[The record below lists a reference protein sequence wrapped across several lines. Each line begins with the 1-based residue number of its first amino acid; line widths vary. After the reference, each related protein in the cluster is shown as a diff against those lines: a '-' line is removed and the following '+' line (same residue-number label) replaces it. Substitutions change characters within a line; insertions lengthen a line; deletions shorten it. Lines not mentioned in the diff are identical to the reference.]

1 MAKNTRPQLSKRA
14 NAGKQ
19 VDLPLD
25 RGRAATVDLFFTH
38 QDRLIHVDDLI
49 WQDVSALAVTGR
61 SIFCT
66 CDETSTI
73 ERVLFDPQT
82 GKAGEHTHF
91 VLGETFDL
99 PEGPAGEMDIEG
111 LAVADGY
118 LWICGSHS
126 LKRDDPG
133 DDGLDD
139 MEDIDWDANRGFLGK
154 VPLLDRGN
162 GVYDLV
168 ASIDPLDEAPARA
181 ARMMPMKKSRKTPL
195 RKMLAKDRLIGPFM
209 DHPCKENGFDIEG
222 LAVTGNTVLL
232 GLRGPV
238 LGGYA
243 LIVRMEMKDV
253 KSGHLKPRK
262 LEDDERYAIQAID
275 LNGQGIR
282 DMHWQDGRLL
292 ILSGATTDL
301 EALQSVFA
309 IEDYDP
315 ERPVYRAGAMT
326 RVLDLPAIRGSDHA
340 EGIAPIEIDSVSKLL
355 VAYDS
360 PREDRTDAKSQRLTT
375 DIFDLGA
382 ARAAAPKRHAA
393 GGKGRAGR

>member
-1 MAKNTRPQLSKRA
+1 MTKNKRTHPPKRA
-14 NAGKQ
+14 DAEKTAE
-19 VDLPLD
+19 LPLD
-25 RGRAATVDLFFTH
+25 RGPAATVDLFFTH
-38 QDRLIHVDDLI
+38 QDRLTHVDDPI

-73 ERVLFDPQT
+73 ERVTFDPKT

-99 PEGPAGEMDIEG
+99 PEGSGGEMDVEG
-111 LAVADGY
+111 LAIADGY

-126 LKRDDPG
+126 LKRDKPK
-133 DDGLDD
+133 DDGLAD

-154 VPLLDRGN
+154 VPLLDRGD

-168 ASIDPLDEAPARA
+168 AAIEPLDGAPARA
-181 ARMMPMKKSRKTPL
+181 ARMVAMKKSRRTPV

-222 LAVTGNTVLL
+222 LAVTGDTVLL

-238 LGGYA
+238 VGGYA
-243 LIVRMEMKDV
+243 LIVRMQMKEA
-253 KSGHLKPRK
+253 KNGLLKPRK
-262 LEDDERYAIQAID
+262 LDGGKRYALQAVD
-275 LNGQGIR
+275 LDGQGIR

-309 IEDYDP
+309 IENYDP
-315 ERPVYRAGAMT
+315 EQSIYQEDALA

-340 EGIAPIEIDSVSKLL
+340 EGIAPIEIDGVAKLL

-360 PREDRTDAKSQRLTT
+360 PHEERTDAKTQRLTT
-375 DIFDLGA
+375 DIFDLGPARPA
-382 ARAAAPKRHAA
+382 ARKRRAA
-393 GGKGRAGR
+393 GRKG

>member
-1 MAKNTRPQLSKRA
+1 MAKSKQAQLSKRA
-14 NAGKQ
+14 GAEKTAE
-19 VDLPLD
+19 LPLD
-25 RGRAATVDLFFTH
+25 RGPAARVDLFFTH
-38 QDRLIHVDDLI
+38 QDRLAHVDDPI

-73 ERVLFDPQT
+73 ERVSFDPKT
-82 GKAGEHTHF
+82 GRAGEHTHF

-99 PEGPAGEMDIEG
+99 PEGPGGEMDIEG

-126 LKRDDPG
+126 LKRDKPE
-133 DDGLDD
+133 DDGLKD

-154 VPLLDRGN
+154 VPLLDRGG
-162 GVYDLV
+162 GVFDLV
-168 ASIDPLDEAPARA
+168 AAIEPLDGAPARA
-181 ARMMPMKKSRKTPL
+181 ARMVPMRKSRKTPI
-195 RKMLAKDRLIGPFM
+195 RKMLAKDKLIGPFM

-238 LGGYA
+238 VGSYA
-243 LIVRMEMKDV
+243 MIVRMEMKDA
-253 KSGHLKPRK
+253 KNGFLKPRK
-262 LEDDERYAIQAID
+262 LDGGKRYRLQAID
-275 LNGQGIR
+275 LDGQGIR

-315 ERPVYRAGAMT
+315 ERNIYEDDALA
-326 RVLDLPAIRGSDHA
+326 RVLNLPAIRGSDHA
-340 EGIAPIEIDSVSKLL
+340 EGIAPIEIDGVAKLL

-360 PREDRTDAKSQRLTT
+360 PHEDRTDAKTQRLST
-375 DIFDLGA
+375 DMFELA
-382 ARAAAPKRHAA
+382 SARSASPKPRAA
-393 GGKGRAGR
+393 GGKG